1 MVTVFAPRSDVLCG
15 SMCQRYS
22 LPDQLAAEREFLPAT
37 VWWTFAARFN
47 ALPGQYV
54 PAIRLHARRT
64 EGVMLHWGLIPAR
77 VEGRPAPRPQPSVH
91 SHRIEGSEVYRM
103 PWLSSQRCILP
114 VAGFYTWQL
123 TAEGY
128 RQPFFVRLT
137 DRTVFGIAAL
147 WDRWVSDDDD
157 VIESCSVICVPAN
170 ELVSDIAGP
179 SGGMPAIL
187 RRKQYHAWLQGTP
200 VEAKAALQ
208 PYKAGWMHAYPVS
221 PQLTSSSA

>member
-1 MVTVFAPRSDVLCG
+1 
-15 SMCQRYS
+15 
-22 LPDQLAAEREFLPAT
+22 
-37 VWWTFAARFN
+37 
-47 ALPGQYV
+47 
-54 PAIRLHARRT
+54 
-64 EGVMLHWGLIPAR
+64 MLHWGLIPAR
-77 VEGRPAPRPQPSVH
+77 IEGQPARRPEPSVH

-114 VAGFYTWQL
+114 VAGFYAWQL
-123 TAEGY
+123 TAERY

-187 RRKQYHAWLQGTP
+187 RRRQYDIWLQGTP
-200 VEAKAALQ
+200 LEARTALQ

-221 PQLTSSSA
+221 PRLTSSSA